1 MNWFIPA
8 LVNIRVGSFFTTIG
22 AEGTISCPFEW
33 KKSIKACRIAAL
45 VIIIAAVLG
54 LIFAVYRAIFVSP
67 ANGGKGKLFG
77 PHLLPGTG
85 LRPVSMKKIKYYY
98 NTNTLRY
105 EKLETPLRVRLLR
118 VFGFIAAALVTAA
131 LISYVAFQ
139 FIGSPR
145 EKQLALQNKA
155 LKDNYKDIEDTLE
168 SVQQQMKELE
178 KRDNDVYRAIFEANP
193 IPDSARAKELEV
205 KQEIAKVEKIKDY
218 QLVAA
223 ITATLNNLK
232 SRIAAQ
238 KKSFDE
244 VDELVKNKEQLLSH
258 TPAIQPVS
266 NKDLSRIAS
275 GFGSR
280 IDPVYKTVKFH
291 YGLDFA
297 APQGTPIYATA
308 DGTVTTAGSTGNG
321 YGNHV
326 IINHGYGYETL
337 YGHMV
342 RVKARSGQVVKRG
355 EVIGWVGSTGKSTG
369 PHCHYEVHKYGD
381 KIDPIYFFYNDLTPA
396 QFDQLLKKAAASNQ
410 SLD

>member
-1 MNWFIPA
+1 
-8 LVNIRVGSFFTTIG
+8 
-22 AEGTISCPFEW
+22 
-33 KKSIKACRIAAL
+33 
-45 VIIIAAVLG
+45 
-54 LIFAVYRAIFVSP
+54 
-67 ANGGKGKLFG
+67 
-77 PHLLPGTG
+77 
-85 LRPVSMKKIKYYY
+85 MKKIKYYY

-105 EKLETPLRVRLLR
+105 EKLETPLRVKLLR
-118 VFGFIAAALVTAA
+118 VFGFVAAALVTAA
-131 LISYVAFQ
+131 LISYVAFR
-139 FIGSPR
+139 FIGSPN
-145 EKQLALQNKA
+145 EKLLAQQNKA
-155 LKDNYKDIEDTLE
+155 LKENYQELEDDLRSLE
-168 SVQQQMKELE
+168 QQMKELE
-178 KRDNDVYRAIFEANP
+178 KRDNEVYRAIFEANP
-193 IPDSARAKELEV
+193 VPDSARAKEIET
-205 KQEIAKVEKIKDY
+205 KQEIAKVERIKDY
-218 QLVAA
+218 QLAA
-223 ITATLNNLK
+223 SIRNTINNLN

-238 KKSFDE
+238 KKSYDQ
-244 VDELVKNKEQLLSH
+244 VDDLVRNKEDLLSH
-258 TPAIQPVS
+258 TPAIQPVA

-326 IINHGYGYETL
+326 VINHGYGYETL

-342 RVKARSGQVVKRG
+342 RVKVSNGQAVKRG

-381 KIDPIYFFYNDLTPA
+381 KFDPIYFFYNDLTPA